1 MIKSLLTN
9 ESDMGR
15 FMFTS
20 VVRIFDLIILKS
32 VNYNSVNTVC
42 DKQSLK
48 HKKSRYLSIAAF
60 LSSSEEELTMPGC

>member
-1 MIKSLLTN
+1 
-9 ESDMGR
+9 
-15 FMFTS
+15 MFTS